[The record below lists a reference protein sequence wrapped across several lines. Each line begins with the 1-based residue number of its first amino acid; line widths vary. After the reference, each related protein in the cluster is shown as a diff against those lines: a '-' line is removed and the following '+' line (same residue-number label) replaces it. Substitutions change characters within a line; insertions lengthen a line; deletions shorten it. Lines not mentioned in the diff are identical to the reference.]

1 MVGESDVVIKT
12 PNQHFFASEGH
23 MRAEFSF
30 QLWKS
35 EVAMRFFRMLTQRA
49 AILGNAI
56 KNVQRIQVLK
66 LQSQN

>member
-1 MVGESDVVIKT
+1 
-12 PNQHFFASEGH
+12 

-66 LQSQN
+66 FQSQN